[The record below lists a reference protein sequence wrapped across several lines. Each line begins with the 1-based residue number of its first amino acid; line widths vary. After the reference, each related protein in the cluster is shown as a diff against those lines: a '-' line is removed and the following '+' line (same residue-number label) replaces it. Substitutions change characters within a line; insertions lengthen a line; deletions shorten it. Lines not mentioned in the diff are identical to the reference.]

1 MSMDMSNEFTSYNPE
16 DIIDKKARG
25 LEEDNYL
32 GIVKE
37 VGEKYIITKKT
48 IRRGGGGRRPTRTTT
63 TTYDI
68 PRNLVD
74 HFDSDTVY
82 FKITKEEAKQ
92 YEKV

>member
-1 MSMDMSNEFTSYNPE
+1 MDMSNEFTSYNPE

-37 VGEKYIITKKT
+37 VGEKYIVTKKT
-48 IRRGGGGRRPTRTTT
+48 TWTGGGRGPTRHK
-63 TTYDI
+63 TYDI

-82 FKITKEEAKQ
+82 FKITKEEANRYVKTTTA
-92 YEKV
+92 